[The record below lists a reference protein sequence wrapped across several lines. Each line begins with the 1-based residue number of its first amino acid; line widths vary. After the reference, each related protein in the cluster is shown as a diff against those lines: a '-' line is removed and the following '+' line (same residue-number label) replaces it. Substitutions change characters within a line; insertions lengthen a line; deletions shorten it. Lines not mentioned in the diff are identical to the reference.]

1 MKILIAVSVIV
12 ALLMFSKVRVV
23 SDAVLNNF
31 NLELKLK
38 IKILSLFR
46 INLNLPGKAKKQK
59 NEKNEKNEK
68 KVTLNDI
75 KGKKSGVFK
84 AVSLICGILKKSVK
98 IDYLETDVTVALEDP
113 MNTGL
118 AYAAVMASANVF
130 YKSVRIK
137 QPFLDVRY
145 DFESGEG
152 LKIKHKSEIYI
163 RPISVLTALV
173 QFKIQS

>member
-59 NEKNEKNEK
+59 NKKNEK

-75 KGKKSGVFK
+75 KGKKTGVFK
-84 AVSLICGILKKSVK
+84 VVSLICGILKKSVK

-152 LKIKHKSEIYI
+152 LTIKHKSEIYI